1 MTLELALAGVLLVG
15 VVHSSMESFSVVC
28 TQVLRCVCDFVP
40 LIERVDSIPGALQK
54 LSVSSLSFCALYLV
68 STTELYLKRNAL
80 LFAMLVLLCN
90 AK

>member
-15 VVHSSMESFSVVC
+15 LVHSSTESFSVVC

-40 LIERVDSIPGALQK
+40 LIERVDSIPGAFQK
-54 LSVSSLSFCALYLV
+54 LSFSSSSSCNLYPV
-68 STTELYLKRNAL
+68 STTELYLKRSEL